1 MHIRN
6 EISDLLLETVES
18 ILQCIDRLSIMNL
31 IV

>member
-6 EISDLLLETVES
+6 EIGDLLLEAVES
-18 ILQCIDRLSIMNL
+18 ILQCIDRLGIMNL